1 MGQYD
6 DFIYEVF
13 KVLEEKQLKQKFFD
27 QLEKM
32 RWQDK
37 HKYKST
43 RERHEYAFNKIIR
56 MYEEDKVKS
65 NLTF

>member
-27 QLEKM
+27 QLDRMK
-32 RWQDK
+32 WQDK
-37 HKYKST
+37 HRYKSV
-43 RERHEYAFNKIIR
+43 RQLHEYAYNKVIKN
-56 MYEEDKVKS
+56 YGEDNKT
-65 NLTF
+65 N

>member
-37 HKYKST
+37 HKYKNT
-43 RERHEYAFNKIIR
+43 RERHEYAFNKIIK